1 MTSVLEQ
8 QGKQQARQ
16 QHRKQRPAAIDT
28 KISNENDDDDDE
40 IENENNIEEIVPS
53 DLNADPFEIDPS
65 ELTVGPRIGLGS
77 FGEVYRGAWRRTEV
91 AIKRLIDQQLTP
103 QGVKE
108 FRAEVALMRRLS
120 HPNVVAFL
128 GACTKPPSLCI
139 VTPLAQRGSLF
150 KLLHRSP
157 PGQQQQLT
165 QRLRAKM
172 ALDTARGLHYLHS
185 CNPPI
190 LHRDLKSPNLLV
202 DASFGV
208 RVCDFGLARA
218 RSGAAAAA
226 GGAAS
231 ARGGGGAASSFST
244 APPSRLGT
252 AEWCAPEVLRGGAP
266 SEGSDAFSF
275 GECVC
280 VRAYVCVCA
289 RAREREREEKTK
301 CETKQKT
308 RAFPAFSFLKKKSL
322 NSSTTATTNKNR
334 RGPLGALDGARA
346 LGRSLPCGRRRGGR
360 LWRGDAASRGRR
372 RRRRRKRGRGSS
384 DDGGDSGGGDS
395 GGGDSGGGDSSGHH
409 HHLPSRLHRR
419 QGRPD
424 PARHRQAHPQVLG
437 PPAGGQAEFLEL
449 HRRPER
455 VLEVAAGGEQQE
467 HDGEEMKH
475 FSVFCFPSLATSFS
489 RSPPPANRLFY
500 LSLSAAL

>member
-1 MTSVLEQ
+1 MTSVLQQERQ
-8 QGKQQARQ
+8 QGKQQQ
-16 QHRKQRPAAIDT
+16 RKQRPAAIDT
-28 KISNENDDDDDE
+28 KASNDNDGGETVEE
-40 IENENNIEEIVPS
+40 IETIIPGSISHINP
-53 DLNADPFEIDPS
+53 DPFEIDPS

-103 QGVKE
+103 EGVRE

-150 KLLHRSP
+150 KLLHRSN
-157 PGQQQQLT
+157 GQGQQQLT
-165 QRLRAKM
+165 QRLRVKM

-218 RSGAAAAA
+218 RG

-231 ARGGGGAASSFST
+231 ARGGGGGASVASFSP

-275 GECVC
+275 GVVLWELWTGLEPWADVSP
-280 VRAYVCVCA
+280 VGVVGAVGFGGA
-289 RAREREREEKTK
+289 TLPLGDEEDEQEAATAAG
-301 CETKQKT
+301 E
-308 RAFPAFSFLKKKSL
+308 AAA
-322 NSSTTATTNKNR
+322 TTATTDTTASTS
-334 RGPLGALDGARA
+334 GPRPAPRVSIGDKEGQIPPAITRLIRKCWAPLPADRPSFSSCIDDLNAF
-346 LGRSLPCGRRRGGR
+346 LKSL
-360 LWRGDAASRGRR
+360 LVAASNN
-372 RRRRRKRGRGSS
+372 SNNN
-384 DDGGDSGGGDS
+384 GGNN
-395 GGGDSGGGDSSGHH
+395 
-409 HHLPSRLHRR
+409 
-419 QGRPD
+419 
-424 PARHRQAHPQVLG
+424 AA
-437 PPAGGQAEFLEL
+437 
-449 HRRPER
+449 
-455 VLEVAAGGEQQE
+455 AAG
-467 HDGEEMKH
+467 
-475 FSVFCFPSLATSFS
+475 T
-489 RSPPPANRLFY
+489 
-500 LSLSAAL
+500 AAAAKK